1 MSYGVSSPQVVC
13 LSPTFD
19 LAQQTGSVLQQMA
32 KFLPVKMVYAVRGM
46 RGEEGG
52 GREKERVGR
61 RKGRRKRKRG
71 HSSHVVTLHF
81 AVESRQERTEHIV
94 MGTSGTT
101 LDWILK
107 KKVIDPKKVTM
118 FVLDE
123 ADVMIDQ
130 QGQQDQTIRIQR
142 SDPLRGRAISHVRHL
157 CVSSPPPPSHL
168 PPFPPPSPRL
178 LSKTCQMV
186 LFSATYNEEVMKFAG
201 IVIPD
206 PVIMRLKRS
215 EESLNNIKQVSG
227 S

>member
-32 KFLPVKMVYAVRGM
+32 KFLPVNAVRGM
-46 RGEEGG
+46 RGEEEGRRGGGEEGRREG
-52 GREKERVGR
+52 GREKERAGK
-61 RKGRRKRKRG
+61 RKGGRKGKSG
-71 HSSHVVTLHF
+71 CSPHVVPLHF
-81 AVESRQERTEHIV
+81 VVESRQERTEHIV

-107 KKVIDPKKVTM
+107 KKVIDPQKVTV

-142 SDPLRGRAISHVRHL
+142 SDTPRGWAISHVRHL
-157 CVSSPPPPSHL
+157 CVSSPPPLL
-168 PPFPPPSPRL
+168 PPPGSSLR
-178 LSKTCQMV
+178 
-186 LFSATYNEEVMKFAG
+186 
-201 IVIPD
+201 
-206 PVIMRLKRS
+206 PVRWCSFRPLTMRR
-215 EESLNNIKQVSG
+215 
-227 S
+227 